1 MDRLVRPNR
10 EPDFKVGNSCF
21 WWEERILG
29 DAGTCYFII
38 PEEYVFLYA
47 GRWRHFN
54 HIFLK
59 EFGREYRDSY
69 ATWLL
74 EKELSKG

>member
-1 MDRLVRPNR
+1 MAVKPNR
-10 EPDFKVGNSCF
+10 EPDFKVGTSCF

-29 DAGTCYFII
+29 TSSGYYYMI
-38 PEEYVFLYA
+38 PEEEVLYYE

-54 HIFLK
+54 NLFVR
-59 EFGREYRDSY
+59 EFGREYRGSY

-74 EKELSKG
+74 EKELSK